1 MVELV
6 QSRARRLSS
15 PELRTRVIAAINQFI
30 AASERERWRVA
41 FTSTTFHLAIDDEY
55 RVSIWERSASSN
67 ALFLFSV
74 PLGLL
79 DIDPWA
85 VELGGG
91 VKDAA
96 LDGAAHAV
104 VRAFERPKWWV
115 P

>member
-1 MVELV
+1 MTNTVCR
-6 QSRARRLSS
+6 SGSGRRL
-15 PELRTRVIAAINQFI
+15 RTPCP
-30 AASERERWRVA
+30 
-41 FTSTTFHLAIDDEY
+41 
-55 RVSIWERSASSN
+55 
-67 ALFLFSV
+67 LFSV